1 MRFLLGLVVG
11 VLLVLAGE
19 YLFLTQGGMPV
30 AARNARPLPLERL
43 LTSRALHVALVKEAD
58 RPAPIPADEANL
70 VAGAKVYREHCA
82 LCHGGPGEAHRS
94 ELAAG
99 MFPRPPKLMP
109 PGKGVTDDPVGET
122 YWKVRNGIRLTG
134 MPAFEGTL
142 SDTALWQVSLL
153 LLKADELP
161 APVGAELRATSR
173 PER

>member
-1 MRFLLGLVVG
+1 
-11 VLLVLAGE
+11 
-19 YLFLTQGGMPV
+19 
-30 AARNARPLPLERL
+30 
-43 LTSRALHVALVKEAD
+43 
-58 RPAPIPADEANL
+58 
-70 VAGAKVYREHCA
+70 
-82 LCHGGPGEAHRS
+82 
-94 ELAAG
+94 